1 MAMEPAGGPVGG
13 MLAQPGGVQL
23 NGLWYRLA
31 IDQKAA
37 PMYRQ
42 RPAPFYP
49 AQVSQGDMGEAQVSP
64 DGRLPFSL
72 RDMSGG
78 GGLAQ
83 QPLQGD
89 LKRFDR
95 CGDAEGE
102 GCDPTMTPTGPIVL
116 SGRLRAPPPAGAT
129 QGAGLVGAFWQAQD
143 NAYLSAG
150 RQVFRFDGESL
161 SLAADLGAGTACSN
175 AIVSFQGAQ
184 ATDHWYQPCG
194 YATPALYSTND
205 GVNWAAVGATGGL
218 VNGAMQSVVQLDG
231 EALVA
236 TRSPRVGDAMFC
248 SFDDGGP
255 DPTITGVVDPIGDV
269 AIPISRLVVF
279 DGRVLVVKSN
289 EGLFLITDDRKSME
303 EELFPEWR
311 GLRIYYRGLA
321 VWRGLLWVPTSNG
334 LFAIGPGLGLQ
345 KVGPSESET
354 TGLAPRAPKGPVTA
368 VDGDAYN
375 LYAFR
380 ESPDGA
386 SWVYKANV
394 EVGGGAVQDI
404 AWYPWSQ
411 QDTKARCRV
420 LSVNRAGP
428 VAMPAGEAADARPPR
443 LVLDRQLQPGTPA
456 NPGASPVYTTAY
468 YRLPGMG
475 RDPRTDPAY
484 EYAPSGTLYYSRLL
498 ARFPAI
504 NKAWYS
510 LTPLCA
516 PLERKLDGV
525 TFTAQQGVQLR
536 WKLDTTLPTTTSPY
550 GYAAGLLQTSG
561 VGMRERFDPPL
572 YGRGFDVAL
581 RLTTNDATTSPQ
593 VYSVTTE
600 YDLRP
605 TPVWRHEMTIDLSSG
620 AYSVSGQQ
628 GYGDPV
634 PPDRGLVLLRSLA
647 GASGALQLTDLWGF
661 VYDVAVPV
669 DGVSLRAASGA
680 EAGYTGQIPLLV
692 DLVAVEQHVR
702 DQGTWRAVS
711 LYRWRDLSALT
722 WSQVRQ
728 LS

>member
-1 MAMEPAGGPVGG
+1 MEAGLNGQAGG

-23 NGLWYRLA
+23 NRLWYRLA
-31 IDQKAA
+31 TDAKGA

-83 QPLQGD
+83 QPLEGD
-89 LKRFDR
+89 LDR
-95 CGDAEGE
+95 YDRAGDAEGE
-102 GCDPTMTPTGPIVL
+102 GCDPTMTPTGPVVL
-116 SGRLRAPPPAGAT
+116 SGRLRVPPPSGAP
-129 QGAGLVGAFWQAQD
+129 QEDPLSGVFWQAQD

-150 RQVFRFDGESL
+150 RRVFRFDGATVA
-161 SLAADLGAGTACSN
+161 LAGDLGAGALASN

-194 YATPALYSTND
+194 YAAAARYTTND
-205 GVNWAAVGATGGL
+205 GVNWNPVGAAGGL
-218 VNGAMQSVVQLDG
+218 VGGAINSLVQLDG
-231 EALVA
+231 EAICAV
-236 TRSPRVGDAMFC
+236 RSPRVGDAMLC

-255 DPTITGVVDPIGDV
+255 APTITGVIDPIGDV

-279 DGRVLVVKSN
+279 DGRVLVVKSH
-289 EGLFLITDDRKSME
+289 EGLFLVTDDRRSME

-311 GLRIYYRGLA
+311 GVRVYSRGVA
-321 VWRGLLWVPTSNG
+321 VWRGVLWVPTGNG
-334 LFAIGPGLGLQ
+334 LYAVSPGFGLQ

-354 TGLAPRAPKGPVTA
+354 TGLAPRAPNGPVTA

-394 EVGGGAVQDI
+394 EVAGGAVQDI

-411 QDTKARCRV
+411 QAERARSRV
-420 LSVNRAGP
+420 LSVSRPGP
-428 VAMPAGEAADARPPR
+428 VAMPEGDPADARPPR
-443 LVLDRQLQPGTPA
+443 LVYDRQLQPGTTA
-456 NPGASPVYTTAY
+456 NPGASPAYTTAY
-468 YRLPGMG
+468 YRLPGQG
-475 RDPRTDPAY
+475 RDPRTDRTY
-484 EYAPSGTLYYSRLL
+484 EYAPAGTLYYARLL

-516 PLERKLDGV
+516 PLERELDGV
-525 TFTAQQGVQLR
+525 TYTTAQSLQLR
-536 WKLDTTLPTTTSPY
+536 WKLDTTLPDTAEPF
-550 GYAAGLLQTSG
+550 GYTLGAQQFSG
-561 VGMRERFDPPL
+561 VGSRERFDPPL

-581 RLTTNDATTSPQ
+581 RLRTADATTSPQ
-593 VYSVTTE
+593 VYSLTTE

-620 AYSVSGQQ
+620 AYSVGGAQ

-634 PPDRGLVLLRSLA
+634 PPDRGVQVLRGLA
-647 GASGALQLTDLWGF
+647 GASGALQLVDLWGF
-661 VYDVAVPV
+661 VYDVSVPV
-669 DGVSLRAASGA
+669 DGVSLRAASGP
-680 EAGYTGQIPLLV
+680 EAGYTGLYPLLV
-692 DLVAVEQHVR
+692 DVVAVEQHVR
-702 DQGTWRAVS
+702 DQGTWRSVS
-711 LYRWRDLSALT
+711 LYRWRDIASLT